1 MMFLYFYLLAII
13 GATEITS
20 RVPLVYHDG
29 GSLLSKQV
37 LGIKCTD
44 TTPFSFDVVRENDPS
59 ITDHITVECH
69 RPRKIYDYVTVYS
82 YVPMGQILGV
92 VPIILAPSGVNA
104 TARADAYFKSIAAQQ
119 LRNSDMS
126 LTVPS
131 TGRNLLQSNTDED
144 PAPID
149 LPDYN
154 GGPVADLNNWDKIL
168 NQELITEA
176 VQGLLTGGLGIIPG
190 VVEAI
195 LTGEGISPLA
205 KVIENIKIIA
215 AAVVDIAS
223 GLLAFQGEQ
232 ILINEK
238 QQAFNFDVIQG
249 LTATR
254 QRQEIDDRSIAL
266 LTNNTELL
274 QNEINQIMTSNDGF
288 RSGLVDT
295 INEVFATDANI
306 VNYMS
311 QMDARDVNRFKAI
324 YATLQKMLWAVEQN
338 ADSIESVRVK
348 KVQQRLAAAYFH
360 RILANVTATLHKLGP
375 ALPFMDD
382 IGTPPMPYGDV
393 QNLRNKDRAAVMA
406 SVIVQGTYLSNQVYY
421 ASETEF
427 ALLCDPT
434 VIANFSLSR
443 VTADMF
449 FRMLGPTGCFAD
461 PAQPSWYCQCVLR
474 VNDTNIQY
482 SAAETPSTYTF
493 PFSSDNPGVK
503 MINDPNTYKY
513 FPQCSAET
521 LANRECGQT
530 TGTTAYYSTL
540 ADFEARLQ
548 SECESHA
555 WVYQQVRVMSTRL
568 GSYHS
573 TISVNPYAFDRGWNC
588 ESDYYNLTS
597 SNAPPNTTMA
607 FAVFTYLQR
616 EASTFFGQTQQQL
629 DRQLYGV
636 PGQAMFREYLGSQY
650 PGLNEAYESFD
661 LTFAALVSRETD
673 PSIPR
678 LMPLYLLTNARTEF
692 AMTLTVNEQS
702 SVTVNL
708 SAGVTSMTMNDSQS
722 GNITLVTDST
732 LNSIPG
738 IELFSETMMWLGTE
752 TVYLDD
758 PDTHESGQPILF
770 VDFQQDALK
779 YNANSRRRRGSLNYL
794 ELRKGTYPEVYFG
807 EGMPFNRSMWAQV
820 EQDIFEPRDVNSPS
834 NYFVKV
840 DPDTG
845 YCGDRI
851 DSRTMQPRAGTFTN
865 NHMCSILHHFIVGDQ
880 LLNLNPQTTD
890 SLAFSAREFAFE
902 MEITVPAGALQID
915 AGTRCPDSVTI
926 QTVSGVSILRATS
939 SAAPSQLKYSICSN
953 VDCLVQG
960 DTMTT
965 PFERVFDVLNREYF
979 FQAWPL
985 TSLFPN
991 NANQCFWQSAGRGI
1005 RLLVNRTYSF
1015 ADSGLA
1021 DNINQAVMQIVT
1033 PVATQLV
1040 NMINVL
1046 QQVQQAAAA
1055 GYSSLD
1061 QIEGGVNFSLS
1072 ANLSDILQEP
1082 DLSND
1087 EQQFADNI
1095 AQYEDN
1101 AKKVNDLDQKQ
1112 QGLESQLT
1120 TFNEQLK
1127 NMTDFQRD
1135 LYNKTLTELNS
1146 LKQRLDEA
1154 NVPSK
1159 LNLDFLKGLNLNFVK
1174 NWIDSIGD
1182 LLGLPFGLLGN
1193 LGGIFGMIMNF
1204 VVLGLIICVCC
1215 GCLYAGSKV
1224 MHKD

>member
-1 MMFLYFYLLAII
+1 MILLYYLVAIV

-69 RPRKIYDYVTVYS
+69 RPRKVYDYVTVYS
-82 YVPMGQILGV
+82 YVPMGQVLGV
-92 VPIILAPSGVNA
+92 VPIVLAPSGVNA
-104 TARADAYFKSIAAQQ
+104 TARADAYFQSLSAQQ
-119 LRNSDMS
+119 LRNSDTS
-126 LTVPS
+126 RTVPS
-131 TGRNLLQSNTDED
+131 TGRNLLQSNTENDGND
-144 PAPID
+144 QLD
-149 LPDYN
+149 LPTYN
-154 GGPVADLNNWDKIL
+154 GGTVPKLYNWDTIL

-176 VQGLLTGGLGIIPG
+176 VQGLLTGGLGIIAG
-190 VVEAI
+190 GIEAV

-238 QQAFNFDVIQG
+238 QQAFNYDVIKD
-249 LTATR
+249 LAYTR
-254 QRQEIDDRSIAL
+254 RRQEIDENSIAL
-266 LTNNTELL
+266 LVNNTVLL
-274 QNEINQIMTSNDGF
+274 QDEIRRIVENNDGF
-288 RSGLVDT
+288 RSGLANT
-295 INEVFATDANI
+295 ISQVFQTDQNI
-306 VNYMS
+306 VTYMT

-324 YATLQKMLWAVEQN
+324 YATLQKMVWAVEQN

-360 RILANVTATLHKLGP
+360 RILANVTSVLHALGP

-382 IGTPPMPYGDV
+382 IGTPPMAYGDI
-393 QNLRNKDRAAVMA
+393 QNLRNKNRAEVMA
-406 SVIVQGTYLSNQVYY
+406 SVVVQGTYLSNAIYY
-421 ASETEF
+421 ASEIEF

-449 FRMLGPTGCFAD
+449 FRMLGPTGCFD
-461 PAQPSWYCQCVLR
+461 DISQPWFCQCVLR
-474 VNDTNIQY
+474 VNNTNIQY
-482 SAAETPSTYTF
+482 PAAETFPNPIF
-493 PFSSDNPGVK
+493 PFEFDNPGVR
-503 MINDPNTYKY
+503 IANDPQLHKV
-513 FPQCSAET
+513 FPNCVPET
-521 LANRECGQT
+521 VISGECV
-530 TGTTAYYSTL
+530 TGTTSFYSTL
-540 ADFEARLQ
+540 TDFETRLQ
-548 SECESHA
+548 SECESHS
-555 WVYQQVRVMSTRL
+555 WVYQQVRVISTRL
-568 GSYHS
+568 GAYHS
-573 TISVNPYAFDRGWNC
+573 SISVSPYAFGSGWNC

-597 SNAPPNTTMA
+597 SNAPSNNTMA
-607 FAVFTYLQR
+607 FAIFTYLQR
-616 EASTFFGQTQQQL
+616 EASAFFGQTQQRL

-636 PGQAMFREYLGSQY
+636 PGQVMFHEYLGSQY

-661 LTFAALVSRETD
+661 LTFAALTSRETD
-673 PSIPR
+673 PTIPR
-678 LMPLYLLTNARTEF
+678 LMPLYLLTSARTEF
-692 AMTLTVNEQS
+692 SMTLTVNEQS
-702 SVTVNL
+702 PVTVNL
-708 SAGVTSMTMNDSQS
+708 SQGVTSMTMNDSQS

-738 IELFSETMMWLGTE
+738 SELLSETMMWLGTE
-752 TVYLDD
+752 TEYVDD
-758 PDTHESGQPILF
+758 PDTHEAGQPTLF
-770 VDFQQDALK
+770 VDFQADTLK
-779 YNANSRRRRGSLNYL
+779 YNVNSRRRKGSLNYL

-820 EQDIFEPRDVNSPS
+820 EQDIFEPRDINSPS
-834 NYFVKV
+834 NYFVRV

-851 DSRTMQPRAGTFTN
+851 DSRTMQPRAGTFTD

-880 LLNLNPQTTD
+880 LVNLNPRTTD

-926 QTVSGVSILRATS
+926 QTVSGVAILRATS
-939 SAAPSQLKYSICSN
+939 SAAPTQLRYSICSN

-979 FQAWPL
+979 FQAWSI
-985 TSLFPN
+985 TSLFPTKD
-991 NANQCFWQSAGRGI
+991 NQCFWQSSGRGI
-1005 RLLVNRTYSF
+1005 RLLVNYTYSF
-1015 ADSGLA
+1015 ANTGLA
-1021 DNINQAVMQIVT
+1021 DNINQAVLQIVT
-1033 PVATQLV
+1033 PAVTQLV
-1040 NMINVL
+1040 NMINIL
-1046 QQVQQAAAA
+1046 QQVQQAADS
-1055 GYSSLD
+1055 GYSSLS
-1061 QIEGGVNFSLS
+1061 QIEGGLNLSLD
-1072 ANLSDILQEP
+1072 ANLSYILQEP
-1082 DLSND
+1082 DLAAD

-1101 AKKVNDLDQKQ
+1101 AKKVNDIDQKQ
-1112 QGLESQLT
+1112 QGLESQMN
-1120 TFNEQLK
+1120 TFQEELK
-1127 NMTDFQRD
+1127 NMTDFQRY
-1135 LYNKTLTELNS
+1135 LYNLTMMELNS

-1154 NVPSK
+1154 IVPSK

-1193 LGGIFGMIMNF
+1193 LKDIFSLIMNF
-1204 VVLGLIICVCC
+1204 VVLGLVICVCC

-1224 MHKD
+1224 MHRD